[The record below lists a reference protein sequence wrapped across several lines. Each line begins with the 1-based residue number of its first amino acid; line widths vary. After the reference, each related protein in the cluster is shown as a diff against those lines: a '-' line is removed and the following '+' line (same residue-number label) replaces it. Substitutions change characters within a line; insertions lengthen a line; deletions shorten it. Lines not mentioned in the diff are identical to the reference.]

1 MLRNLITKPFMINQP
16 IKQYFE
22 ARRQALI
29 ALGDAVVHTHAGIAG
44 SAREV
49 LIREL
54 LTIHIPPSL
63 GVGTGLVFGHDW
75 ASRGSKEDIST
86 QQDVVIYRKDFPVL
100 EVGGATLFFREGVVA
115 TIEAKTNYEKAK
127 LAQLLEDASSVRRVK
142 PTEISTFQ
150 MGLGAPQFRAATRRV
165 LCGVFYY
172 RGIETRSALV
182 AELNRLLLHRASEL
196 SVPVDQVAA
205 PDFFYSAQ
213 AGLIVRNGEFNT
225 LSSSFEI
232 PGLDDVHGQLTKEER
247 LSGAYRRVFGGAGKW
262 RGLQAIILEV
272 SERCQRY
279 AASYASLS
287 EYV

>member
-1 MLRNLITKPFMINQP
+1 MSNQP

-29 ALGDAVVHTHAGIAG
+29 ALSDAVVHTHTGTAG
-44 SAREV
+44 SAREL

-75 ASRGSKEDIST
+75 ATTGAKDDIST

-115 TIEAKTNYEKAK
+115 TIEVKTNFEKAK
-127 LAQLLEDASSVRRVK
+127 LPGLLKDASSVRRVK
-142 PTEISTFQ
+142 PTQISTFQ
-150 MGLGAPQFRAATRRV
+150 MGLEPPHFRASTRRV

-172 RGIETRSALV
+172 RGIESRSALV
-182 AELNRLLLHRASEL
+182 AELNRLLSERASEL
-196 SVPVDQVAA
+196 NVPLEQVSA

-213 AGLIVRNGEFNT
+213 AGLIVRNAEFNT
-225 LSSSFEI
+225 LSSGASI
-232 PGLDDVHGQLTKEER
+232 SGLDDVHGGLTKEEQ
-247 LSGAYRRVFGGAGKW
+247 LSGAYRRAFGGPGKW
-262 RGLQAIILEV
+262 RGLQTIILELA
-272 SERCQRY
+272 ERCQRY

-287 EYV
+287 EYI